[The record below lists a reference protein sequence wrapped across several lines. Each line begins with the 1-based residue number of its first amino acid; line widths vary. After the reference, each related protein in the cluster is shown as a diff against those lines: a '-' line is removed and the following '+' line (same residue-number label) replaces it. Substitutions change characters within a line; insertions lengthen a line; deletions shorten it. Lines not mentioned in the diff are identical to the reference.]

1 MSGEN
6 VIGALN
12 EPIAPRLESSSSL
25 SSLRDR
31 HSMPDRRVS
40 SLSSHAR
47 FFGERG
53 HHLSRRRPKRR
64 MAQGPTPVPEQRP
77 FPTDARLPGHRVSH
91 RVSLEEA
98 AVHTEW
104 QILQHVGGI
113 PFVALIDALIESD
126 QVKAAE
132 RLAEIAVAASG
143 ENPRLIALREL
154 LSPPKILAQGPAVE
168 QDRRLETEWLKTH
181 RQDYRGQ
188 WVAVS
193 QRGLLAHAGTLR
205 DLLAAIGTVR
215 PLERPLIYR
224 FD

>member
-1 MSGEN
+1 
-6 VIGALN
+6 
-12 EPIAPRLESSSSL
+12 
-25 SSLRDR
+25 
-31 HSMPDRRVS
+31 
-40 SLSSHAR
+40 
-47 FFGERG
+47 
-53 HHLSRRRPKRR
+53 